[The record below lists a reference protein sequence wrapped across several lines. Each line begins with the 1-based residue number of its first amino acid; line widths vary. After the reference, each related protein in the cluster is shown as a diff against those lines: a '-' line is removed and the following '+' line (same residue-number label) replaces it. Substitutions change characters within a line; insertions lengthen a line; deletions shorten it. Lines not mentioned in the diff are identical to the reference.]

1 MPLTVSVTNI
11 KFLNEFKN
19 DVGFASNPSDTT
31 PNMAGHIMERQK
43 AVYEVD
49 VTWTAAVTSGDTW
62 TVPGGGLNVIVR
74 STGSWYADGFTV
86 GDICDW
92 IQGAAFAANITITA
106 ISNNGR
112 SLYYTLN
119 TGSITDSSN
128 ATLLGIT
135 PLTALING
143 FGLIENNDSFSI
155 ESEVTGN
162 DQAFYGAGI
171 GADLGGG
178 VRDTNFVNMTPQGS
192 VLDWRTGSM
201 RARFVGNPI
210 NGTQRFEI
218 EHEFVIPPWYID
230 GELSNIQ
237 NNIMTP
243 LFSGQNSLKY
253 VFNPELRSSL
263 SNPLSSKSVKI
274 DNQLGSVAWYGENF
288 NGFQNNY
295 QVNSINYEEQATTN
309 SASGLLIGSK
319 TKVTIEVQ
327 KNNGNFSVGER
338 AGVYVSY
345 LPSQAEYT
353 NTTLTDLIDNFI
365 YDNAVNSN
373 GLASVNGQDF
383 IENFEIINISGNT
396 MDLVFEVDYSTLQ
409 KVRLSNLNSQG
420 DIYYVIGVQLG
431 DNSLSSANSDR
442 VMLIGDVNQYDES
455 ADIPDLLEFTKFD
468 IYSHD
473 RIIGIDSGN
482 TDLTAWIED
491 GIALDYTMSL
501 NLNKSAVLNSLDF
514 ILLAYNPSTENYFE
528 LDKYSYNIFP
538 SVVSS
543 GIQQLS
549 LNSTRGYIL
558 DVGSQ
563 FNKAELSTGANALG
577 FQEYD
582 GVIGQKFSWQD
593 WIQNLNVD
601 TVFYDSSKPNN
612 NLNNK
617 SSNYSLLNGYEIR
630 IAFFGNLSGVSDL
643 GVSGFTDYLYLSQPL
658 TTYNYEEDGNITP
671 IWSCNMETFDASGT
685 NNLGGAILTGQ
696 DTLYR
701 WTWTNSGGPVTSLT
715 GIWGINRIEETGD
728 VGYQITEISSL
739 YNQPSGQILKPI
751 SGSTLFM
758 YLNSGN
764 VVMECL
770 IDGSIAQSGL
780 EYNLSSRIHDS
791 NALVDGKETES
802 GVLKDTEA
810 GIIKEIE

>member
-1 MPLTVSVTNI
+1 MPLTVLLTDI
-11 KFLNEFKN
+11 KYFNEFKN
-19 DVGFASNPSDTT
+19 DVGFASNPSDFTKNLSGST
-31 PNMAGHIMERQK
+31 MEK
-43 AVYEVD
+43 VKVLYTIEVN
-49 VTWTAAVTSGDTW
+49 WFSSVTSSDPWSFDLSLGRI
-62 TVPGGGLNVIVR
+62 NR
-74 STGSWYADGFTV
+74 SNGSFRADGFSP
-86 GDICDW
+86 GDVCAW
-92 IQGAAFAANITITA
+92 SQNGVNTATITINS
-106 ISNNGR
+106 ISQSGGTINF
-112 SLYYTLN
+112 TLN
-119 TGSITDSSN
+119 SGSITSASN
-128 ATLLGIT
+128 AGLIAVT
-135 PLTALING
+135 PLTALRNN
-143 FGLIENNDSFSI
+143 FGVIENSDTFSI
-155 ESEVTGN
+155 ESLVTGS
-162 DQAFYGAGI
+162 DQGYYTGGI
-171 GADLGGG
+171 GIDFGGG
-178 VRDTNFVNMTPQGS
+178 RDTNFVNMTPLGTNK
-192 VLDWRTGSM
+192 DWQTGSM
-201 RARFVGNPI
+201 RVRYVSNPAFDV
-210 NGTQRFEI
+210 QRFEI
-218 EHEFVIPPWYID
+218 EHIFTIPSWYVQ
-230 GELSNIQ
+230 GEL
-237 NNIMTP
+237 NNLLNKQITQ
-243 LFSGQNSLKY
+243 LFDGQNSLKY
-253 VFNPELRSSL
+253 VINPEFQTVL
-263 SNPLSSKSVKI
+263 SNPNTGKSTII
-274 DNQLGSVAWYGENF
+274 DVDDGSVAWFQENF

-295 QVNSINYEEQATTN
+295 QVNSIDYEEQATTN

-327 KNNGNFSVGER
+327 KNNGNFSIGER

-396 MDLVFEVDYSTLQ
+396 MELVFEVDYSTLQ

-455 ADIPDLLEFTKFD
+455 ADIPDLLDFTKFD

-473 RIIGIDSGN
+473 RIIGVDSGN

-563 FNKAELSTGANALG
+563 FNKAELSIGANALG

-601 TVFYDSSKPNN
+601 TVFYDSSQPNN

-739 YNQPSGQILKPI
+739 YNQPSGQILKPN

-770 IDGSIAQSGL
+770 IDGSIAQSGV